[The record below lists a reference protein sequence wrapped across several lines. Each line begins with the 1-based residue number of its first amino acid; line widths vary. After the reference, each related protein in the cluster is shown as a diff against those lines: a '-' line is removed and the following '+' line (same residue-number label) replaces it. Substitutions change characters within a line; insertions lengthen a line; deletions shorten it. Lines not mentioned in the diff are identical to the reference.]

1 MNRLKVGRRCPE
13 LVEGLKVEG
22 LRLFGSILFLILV
35 GGCTSATAT
44 PTAVLPLT
52 ETPLPETATP
62 TLIASPLGTAR
73 PVSTAPMT
81 VTPLPTSENIP
92 IIQFPAP
99 GLIHDLRWAPD
110 GNQLAIAVGTEI
122 HLYDSSLVE
131 NRVIQLG
138 IWTERLAFDPSNTLF
153 GAALKDGS
161 IHIWDWGSAKE
172 DEVCKFTAHSKGAN
186 SLSFQKDGN
195 LLATTGTD
203 IISRMWDI
211 SLTTDGC
218 QVKAVGQLIGSSFTA
233 PDVSFSA
240 DGQKFALV
248 DIKDIYLRESQT
260 RKLIAVLHG
269 DLAIFDIAF
278 SPDGRWLAAAQN
290 NNSVTLWDLSAS
302 PKPTSTL
309 LQLPANSAKSY
320 TWRVDFSAHDNLLAA
335 ATSDGEML
343 VWRLADLQPI
353 FSRSL
358 GHPIAGLAFN
368 PLTSALTVGTL
379 DGSVYM
385 YAIK

>member
-1 MNRLKVGRRCPE
+1 
-13 LVEGLKVEG
+13 
-22 LRLFGSILFLILV
+22 
-35 GGCTSATAT
+35 
-44 PTAVLPLT
+44 
-52 ETPLPETATP
+52 
-62 TLIASPLGTAR
+62 
-73 PVSTAPMT
+73 MT

-99 GLIHDLRWAPD
+99 GLIHDLRWEPNGD
-110 GNQLAIAVGTEI
+110 QLAIAVGTEI
-122 HLYDSSLVE
+122 HLYNTFMVE
-131 NRVIQLG
+131 DRVIQLG

-161 IHIWDWGSAKE
+161 IHIWDWGSSKQ

-186 SLSFQKDGN
+186 SLSFQRDGN
-195 LLATTGTD
+195 LIATTGTD

-211 SLTTDGC
+211 SLTAEGC
-218 QVKAVGQLIGSSFTA
+218 KVKAVGQLIGSSFTA
-233 PDVSFSA
+233 PDVSFST

-278 SPDGRWLAAAQN
+278 SPDGHWLVAAQN

-309 LQLPANSAKSY
+309 LQLPASSAKSY
-320 TWRVDFSAHDNLLAA
+320 TWRVDFSLHDNLLAA
-335 ATSDGEML
+335 ATSDGEVL
-343 VWRLADLQPI
+343 AWRLADLQPV

-368 PLTSALTVGTL
+368 PATSMLTVGTL
-379 DGSVYM
+379 DGSVYI

>member
-1 MNRLKVGRRCPE
+1 VPD
-13 LVEGLKVEG
+13 
-22 LRLFGSILFLILV
+22 S
-35 GGCTSATAT
+35 
-44 PTAVLPLT
+44 LP
-52 ETPLPETATP
+52 
-62 TLIASPLGTAR
+62 
-73 PVSTAPMT
+73 V
-81 VTPLPTSENIP
+81 
-92 IIQFPAP
+92 IQFPAP
-99 GLIHDLRWAPD
+99 GLIHDLRWAPE

-122 HLYDSSLVE
+122 HLYDAELAE

-138 IWTERLAFDPSNTLF
+138 IWTERLAFDRSNTLF

-161 IHIWDWGSAKE
+161 IRIWDWGSASQ

-186 SLSFQKDGN
+186 SLSFQPDGN

-203 IISRMWDI
+203 IISRIWDI
-211 SLTTDGC
+211 SLTADGC
-218 QVKAVGQLIGSSFTA
+218 NVKAAGQLIGSSFTA

-269 DLAIFDIAF
+269 DQAIFDIAF

-309 LQLPANSAKSY
+309 LQLPLGSAKSY
-320 TWRVDFSAHDNLLAA
+320 TWRVDFSPHDTLLAA

-343 VWRLADLQPI
+343 VWQLPDLQPV

-358 GHPIAGLAFN
+358 GHPITGLAFN
-368 PLTSALTVGTL
+368 PATSALTVGTL
-379 DGSVYM
+379 DGSVYR